1 MTRKELLMKAIN
13 FEEVPR
19 VPVSTLSGATWAVKQ
34 ENMSPEE
41 LLRLPD
47 AGAQIILDTCDKLN
61 VDIVYG
67 GRAIPHIILRAMG
80 GKINNSRVG
89 LPGEVIENP
98 FEELEEIHNWTVEQV
113 MENLR
118 KDEEYQLLL
127 KQTRIIAEKNGGER
141 FVGVGSFGPFTTAAQ
156 LAGVNEFMMYLGDED
171 EEELVKEVLEF
182 AEEVVYHLTLD
193 FLEAGGDLVY
203 IAEPVS
209 SGDLISEE
217 YFEKYSLP
225 YLKHLNDRLAKTCP
239 YMLLHICGKTME
251 RISAL
256 KDSGIAIFSV
266 DSLNLE
272 EALRL
277 AERKIT
283 IMGTLS
289 PVRVLEKESAGEIY
303 NKSRDL
309 VKTAGLT
316 GGFILAPGCDLTP
329 DTPYEHIEAMVRAV
343 SGKE

>member
-1 MTRKELLMKAIN
+1 MTRKELLIKAMN

-19 VPVSTLSGATWAVKQ
+19 VPVSTLSGATWAIKQ
-34 ENMSPEE
+34 EGISPEE

-47 AGAQIILDTCDKLN
+47 AGAQIILDTCDRLN

-80 GKINNSRVG
+80 GEINNSRVG
-89 LPGEVIENP
+89 LPGEVIQKP
-98 FEELEEIHNWTVEQV
+98 IQELEEIRNWTVDKV

-118 KDEEYQLLL
+118 RDEEYQLLL
-127 KQTRIIAEKNGGER
+127 KQTRIIAEKTGKER
-141 FVGVGSFGPFTTAAQ
+141 FTGVGSFGPFTTAAQ
-156 LAGVNEFMMYLGDED
+156 LVGVNEFMMYLSDED
-171 EEELVKEVLEF
+171 EEDLVREVLEF
-182 AEEVVYHLTLD
+182 SEEVVYHLTMD
-193 FLEAGGDLVY
+193 FLESGGNLVY

-209 SGDLISEE
+209 SGDLISED
-217 YFEKYSLP
+217 YFETYSLP
-225 YLKHLNDRLAKTCP
+225 YLKQLNDRLSEKCP

-266 DSLNLE
+266 DSLDLE
-272 EALRL
+272 EALKR
-277 AERKIT
+277 ADGKIT

-289 PVRVLEKESAGEIY
+289 PVRVLEQECPEEIY
-303 NKSRDL
+303 QKAQNL
-309 VKTAGLT
+309 VQTAGLF

>member
-1 MTRKELLMKAIN
+1 MTRKELLIKAMN

-19 VPVSTLSGATWAVKQ
+19 VPVSTLSGATWAIKQ
-34 ENMSPEE
+34 EGISPEE

-47 AGAQIILDTCDKLN
+47 AVAQIILDTCDRLN

-67 GRAIPHIILRAMG
+67 GRAIPHIILMAMG
-80 GKINNSRVG
+80 GEINNSRVG
-89 LPGEVIENP
+89 LPGEVIQKP
-98 FEELEEIHNWTVEQV
+98 LQELEEIRNWTVDQV

-118 KDEEYQLLL
+118 RDEEYQLLL
-127 KQTRIIAEKNGGER
+127 KQTRIIAEKTGKER
-141 FVGVGSFGPFTTAAQ
+141 FTGVGSFGPFTTAAQ
-156 LAGVNEFMMYLGDED
+156 LVGVNEFMMYLSDED
-171 EEELVKEVLEF
+171 EEDLVREVLEF
-182 AEEVVYHLTLD
+182 SEEVVYHLTMD
-193 FLEAGGDLVY
+193 FLEAGGNLVY

-209 SGDLISEE
+209 SGDLISED
-217 YFEKYSLP
+217 YFETYSLP
-225 YLKHLNDRLAKTCP
+225 YLKQLNDRLSEKCP

-266 DSLNLE
+266 DSLDLE
-272 EALRL
+272 EALKR
-277 AERKIT
+277 AEGKIT

-289 PVRVLEKESAGEIY
+289 PVRVLEQECPEEIY
-303 NKSRDL
+303 QKAQNL
-309 VKTAGLT
+309 VQTAGLF

>member
-1 MTRKELLMKAIN
+1 MTRKELLIKTMN

-19 VPVSTLSGATWAVKQ
+19 VPVSTLSGATWAIKQ
-34 ENMSPEE
+34 EGISPEE

-47 AGAQIILDTCDKLN
+47 AGAKIILDTCDRLN

-67 GRAIPHIILRAMG
+67 GRAIPHVILRAMG
-80 GKINNSRVG
+80 GEINNSRVG
-89 LPGEVIENP
+89 LPGEVIQKP
-98 FEELEEIHNWTVEQV
+98 LQELEEIRNWTVDQV

-118 KDEEYQLLL
+118 RDEEYQLLL
-127 KQTRIIAEKNGGER
+127 KQTRIIAEKTGEER

-156 LAGVNEFMMYLGDED
+156 LVGVNEFMMYLSDED
-171 EEELVKEVLEF
+171 EEDLVREVLEF
-182 AEEVVYHLTLD
+182 AEEVVYHLTKD
-193 FLEAGGDLVY
+193 FLEAGGNLVY

-209 SGDLISEE
+209 SGDLISED
-217 YFEKYSLP
+217 YFETYSLP
-225 YLKHLNDRLAKTCP
+225 YLKQLNDRLSEKCP

-266 DSLNLE
+266 DSLDLE
-272 EALRL
+272 EALKR
-277 AERKIT
+277 AGGKIT

-289 PVRVLEKESAGEIY
+289 PVRVLEQESPEEIY
-303 NKSRDL
+303 QKAQNL
-309 VKTAGLT
+309 VQTAGFS
-316 GGFILAPGCDLTP
+316 GGFIMAPGCDLTP
-329 DTPYEHIEAMVRAV
+329 DTSYEHIEAMVRAV

>member
-98 FEELEEIHNWTVEQV
+98 FEELEEIHNWTVEQI

-127 KQTRIIAEKNGGER
+127 KQTRIIAEKTGGER

-225 YLKHLNDRLAKTCP
+225 YLKHLNDRLAKNCP

-256 KDSGIAIFSV
+256 KDSGIEIFSV

-277 AERKIT
+277 AEQKIT

-289 PVRVLEKESAGEIY
+289 PVRVLEKESAEEIY

-309 VKTAGLT
+309 VKTAGVT

>member
-1 MTRKELLMKAIN
+1 MTRKELLIKAMN

-19 VPVSTLSGATWAVKQ
+19 VPVSTLSGATWAITQ
-34 ENMSPEE
+34 EGISPEE

-47 AGAQIILDTCDKLN
+47 AGAQIILDTCDRLN

-80 GKINNSRVG
+80 GEINNSRVG
-89 LPGEVIENP
+89 LPGEVIQKP
-98 FEELEEIHNWTVEQV
+98 IQELEEIRNWTVDQV

-118 KDEEYQLLL
+118 RDEEYQLLL
-127 KQTRIIAEKNGGER
+127 KQTRIIAEKTGKER
-141 FVGVGSFGPFTTAAQ
+141 FTGVGSFGPFTTAAQ
-156 LAGVNEFMMYLGDED
+156 LVGVNEFMMYLSDED
-171 EEELVKEVLEF
+171 DEDLVREVLEF
-182 AEEVVYHLTLD
+182 SEEVVSHLTMD
-193 FLEAGGDLVY
+193 FLEAGGNLVY

-209 SGDLISEE
+209 SGDLISED
-217 YFEKYSLP
+217 YFETYSLP
-225 YLKHLNDRLAKTCP
+225 YLKQLNDRLSEKCP

-266 DSLNLE
+266 DSLDLE
-272 EALRL
+272 EALKR
-277 AERKIT
+277 AEGKIT

-289 PVRVLEKESAGEIY
+289 PVRVLEQECPEEIY
-303 NKSRDL
+303 QKAQNL
-309 VKTAGLT
+309 VQTAGLF

>member
-118 KDEEYQLLL
+118 KDEE
-127 KQTRIIAEKNGGER
+127 
-141 FVGVGSFGPFTTAAQ
+141 
-156 LAGVNEFMMYLGDED
+156 
-171 EEELVKEVLEF
+171 
-182 AEEVVYHLTLD
+182 
-193 FLEAGGDLVY
+193 
-203 IAEPVS
+203 
-209 SGDLISEE
+209 
-217 YFEKYSLP
+217 
-225 YLKHLNDRLAKTCP
+225 
-239 YMLLHICGKTME
+239 
-251 RISAL
+251 
-256 KDSGIAIFSV
+256 
-266 DSLNLE
+266 
-272 EALRL
+272 
-277 AERKIT
+277 
-283 IMGTLS
+283 
-289 PVRVLEKESAGEIY
+289 
-303 NKSRDL
+303 
-309 VKTAGLT
+309 
-316 GGFILAPGCDLTP
+316 
-329 DTPYEHIEAMVRAV
+329 
-343 SGKE
+343 

>member
-98 FEELEEIHNWTVEQV
+98 FEELEEIYNWTVEQV

-127 KQTRIIAEKNGGER
+127 KQTRIIAEKTGGER

-289 PVRVLEKESAGEIY
+289 PVRVLEKESAEEIY

-309 VKTAGLT
+309 VKTSGLT

-329 DTPYEHIEAMVRAV
+329 DTPYEHIEAMVQAV
-343 SGKE
+343 SRKE

>member
-1 MTRKELLMKAIN
+1 M
-13 FEEVPR
+13 
-19 VPVSTLSGATWAVKQ
+19 
-34 ENMSPEE
+34 
-41 LLRLPD
+41 
-47 AGAQIILDTCDKLN
+47 
-61 VDIVYG
+61 
-67 GRAIPHIILRAMG
+67 
-80 GKINNSRVG
+80 
-89 LPGEVIENP
+89 
-98 FEELEEIHNWTVEQV
+98 
-113 MENLR
+113 
-118 KDEEYQLLL
+118 
-127 KQTRIIAEKNGGER
+127 
-141 FVGVGSFGPFTTAAQ
+141 GVGSFGPFTTAAQ
-156 LAGVNEFMMYLGDED
+156 LSGVNEFMMYLGDED

-225 YLKHLNDRLAKTCP
+225 YLKHLNDRLVKTCP

-289 PVRVLEKESAGEIY
+289 PVRVLEKESAEEIY

>member
-1 MTRKELLMKAIN
+1 MTRKELLIKAMN

-19 VPVSTLSGATWAVKQ
+19 VLVSTLSGATWAIKQ
-34 ENMSPEE
+34 EGISPEE

-47 AGAQIILDTCDKLN
+47 AGAQIILDTCDRLN

-80 GKINNSRVG
+80 GEINNSRVG
-89 LPGEVIENP
+89 LPGEVIQKP
-98 FEELEEIHNWTVEQV
+98 LQELEEIRTWTVDPV
-113 MENLR
+113 MENR
-118 KDEEYQLLL
+118 RRDEEYQLLL
-127 KQTRIIAEKNGGER
+127 KQTRIIAEKTGKER
-141 FVGVGSFGPFTTAAQ
+141 FTGVGSFGPFTTAAQ
-156 LAGVNEFMMYLGDED
+156 LVGVNEFMMYLSDED
-171 EEELVKEVLEF
+171 EEDLVREVLEF
-182 AEEVVYHLTLD
+182 SEEVVYHLTMD
-193 FLEAGGDLVY
+193 FLEAGGNLVY

-209 SGDLISEE
+209 SGDLISED
-217 YFEKYSLP
+217 YFETYSLP
-225 YLKHLNDRLAKTCP
+225 YLKQLNDRLSEKCP

-266 DSLNLE
+266 DSLDLE
-272 EALRL
+272 EALKR
-277 AERKIT
+277 AEGKIT

-289 PVRVLEKESAGEIY
+289 PVRVLEQECPEEIY
-303 NKSRDL
+303 QKAQNL
-309 VKTAGLT
+309 VQTAGLF